1 MRVVVMIIT
10 AIYNIIVIGISLRG
24 ILSDWTGHSVRDG
37 ESKEWI
43 KRAVFS
49 SLFLLSQ
56 LE

>member
-37 ESKEWI
+37 EAKEWI
-43 KRAVFS
+43 KRAVLS